1 MQAQNRMH
9 LNLHHMPRTQPL
21 LVARVGLRAW
31 VTSKVS
37 LLPMLLPMLQRLH
50 RPVEVAMEVTAGSVG
65 LLIHLRLRS
74 QAATVVT
81 VATAGK
87 LQQVGQTTNS
97 KAHRLWRVTS
107 LLLEVHRD

>member
-1 MQAQNRMH
+1 M
-9 LNLHHMPRTQPL
+9 
-21 LVARVGLRAW
+21 
-31 VTSKVS
+31 

-50 RPVEVAMEVTAGSVG
+50 RVVEVAMEVTAVPVGLLIHLRLRSQAVMAVSVG